1 MKQISLLITL
11 LLMMALGGSAQNT
24 LSRLTVFSEFRP
36 AIAHLADGK
45 TVNLPQANIFLKNS
59 SLLYLNKDGVPMET
73 DTKNLLRVDFKDR
86 TYIRID
92 TLLAYQVDS
101 IENNALYCARV
112 IDIKAFRQ
120 TLKNNKNITNLDL
133 SFNTVL
139 GYTTLDA
146 NEEDDF
152 PIVPI
157 YYFKIGDQFI
167 LAHERHLKRFLNKDK
182 RQLMESVMSIK
193 GFSWTDEKYLMKM
206 LQLIR

>member
-1 MKQISLLITL
+1 
-11 LLMMALGGSAQNT
+11 
-24 LSRLTVFSEFRP
+24 
-36 AIAHLADGK
+36 
-45 TVNLPQANIFLKNS
+45 
-59 SLLYLNKDGVPMET
+59 
-73 DTKNLLRVDFKDR
+73 
-86 TYIRID
+86 
-92 TLLAYQVDS
+92 LLAYQVDS

-120 TLKNNKNITNLDL
+120 ALKNNKNITNLDL

-157 YYFKIGDQFI
+157 YYFKIGDQFV